1 MEEGWTNLEKRDFEV
16 DYILTHTGPR
26 EVVAELGYGDA
37 SDDEIPIRQYLQ
49 RIADEAEFEGWY
61 FGHFHV
67 DEEVE
72 DAFFCM
78 YDEVVELQL
87 IILSTVTCIISQY
100 LAISDENVRG
110 YDLQE

>member
-61 FGHFHV
+61 FGHFHGEYRK
-67 DEEVE
+67 DRLRCINKEIEEFE
-72 DAFFCM
+72 
-78 YDEVVELQL
+78 
-87 IILSTVTCIISQY
+87 
-100 LAISDENVRG
+100 
-110 YDLQE
+110 